1 MPVHPRERNADVRNA
16 AAEPGASRALVEP
29 AIRARSPRRAPQVAL
44 DLRAIWIDG
53 LAWAVM
59 IGMGEQAIPA
69 FAVALGLPG
78 AWAGLVATV
87 PMVVGALLQLASPTM
102 IRRLGS
108 HRRWVVWTAG
118 IQALSFVPLSIA
130 AFAGALPGWA
140 LYVVA
145 SVYWGAGIA
154 TNPAWSTWVGTLV
167 PGAVRLRYFARR
179 TGWLHVFQITAL
191 LSAGWILFVGEGW
204 EQPIAA
210 FGVVFAFAF
219 LARALSTAC
228 LARHS
233 EPDPMPGGMQR
244 VGFRDLA
251 ARLRHGSDGRL
262 LAYMLSVQFAT
273 NVAAPFYMPYML
285 RELGFSYAQAMGL
298 VAAAVL
304 AKAISLPLHGR
315 IAGRHGV
322 RTLLWI
328 GGLGLAPS
336 VGLWL
341 LTHQFGLLLLA
352 QLFTGFVWS
361 AYELATFLLFFDA
374 IRPGERTS
382 ILTKY
387 HLANALSIAG
397 GSILGGALLAGVGGA
412 AAAFTTV
419 LAASTVLRLA
429 TLVLLRRFL
438 AASSAAA

>member
-1 MPVHPRERNADVRNA
+1 MHTATRLRR
-16 AAEPGASRALVEP
+16 
-29 AIRARSPRRAPQVAL
+29 PRRAPQVAP
-44 DLRAIWIDG
+44 DLRAIWVDG

-59 IGMGEQAIPA
+59 IGMGEQSILA
-69 FAVALGLPG
+69 FAVALGIPG

-87 PMVVGALLQLASPTM
+87 PMVVGSLLQLVSPMM

-108 HRRWVVWTAG
+108 HRRWVVWNAG
-118 IQALSFVPLSIA
+118 IQAFAFVPLAIA
-130 AFAGALPGWA
+130 AFLGEMPGWA
-140 LYVVA
+140 LYVVVA
-145 SVYWGAGIA
+145 IYWGAGIA

-167 PGAVRLRYFARR
+167 PGPVRMRYFARR
-179 TGWLHVFQITAL
+179 TVWLHVFQVTAL
-191 LSAGWILFVGEGW
+191 LAAGWILFVGETW
-204 EQPIAA
+204 SQPLAA

-219 LARALSTAC
+219 LARAISTAL

-262 LAYMLSVQFAT
+262 LAYMLSVQFAA

-285 RELGFSYAQAMGL
+285 RELEFSYAQAMGL
-298 VAAAVL
+298 VAAALL

-322 RTLLWI
+322 RALLWI
-328 GGLGLAPS
+328 GGVGLAPS

-341 LTHQFGLLLLA
+341 LTDDFVLLLLA
-352 QLFTGFVWS
+352 QLFAGFVWS
-361 AYELATFLLFFDA
+361 AYELSTFLLFFDA
-374 IRPGERTS
+374 IRPEERTS

-387 HLANALSIAG
+387 HVANAVSIAG
-397 GSILGGALLAGVGGA
+397 GSIVGGAVLAGVGGA

-419 LAASTVLRLA
+419 LALSTVLRLA
-429 TLVLLRRFL
+429 TLVLLRRFV
-438 AASSAAA
+438 ARPAIAG